1 MTDCHLQ
8 PCMYEGY
15 NNYIK
20 QFMARKLWCKKKKY
34 LLQLK
39 TIYFF
44 SFFYF
49 MSSELWTKNKQAD
62 QGYIVHKV
70 VQCNSMRRNN
80 IIIIIE
86 KSWTSQLEH
95 LNIDVILPHLLPD
108 EEKNESHLFGLQ
120 WFSAIKNNKER

>member
-1 MTDCHLQ
+1 MVGQWAMTDCDLQ

-20 QFMARKLWCKKKKY
+20 QFMARKLWCKKIKY

-70 VQCNSMRRNN
+70 VQCNSMRRNDYYYWKVLDVT
-80 IIIIIE
+80 IGAFKHWCHIASPVTRWRE
-86 KSWTSQLEH
+86 KRKPLVWSTM
-95 LNIDVILPHLLPD
+95 IL
-108 EEKNESHLFGLQ
+108 SY
-120 WFSAIKNNKER
+120 